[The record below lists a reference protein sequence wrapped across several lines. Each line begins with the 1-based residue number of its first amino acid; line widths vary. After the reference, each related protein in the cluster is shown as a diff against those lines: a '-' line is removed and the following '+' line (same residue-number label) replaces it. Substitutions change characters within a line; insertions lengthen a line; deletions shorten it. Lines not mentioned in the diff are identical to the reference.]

1 VFLTSHCVTSV
12 VYSPCG
18 KRIAS
23 SSTDR
28 TVRIWDAATGEA
40 VGSPLAVDAGD
51 NGVLSVCFSPKDNV
65 IAAGCS
71 NGNIYLVDAQ
81 AGEVKSSLDGHGAP
95 VTQLEFRDAT
105 TLVSASD
112 DGTTRFWD
120 VESGAEKGQD
130 AQGTHGEALA
140 GECFAFTKTNSKEQ
154 VVGGFIVT
162 AQSDLVR
169 VYEVDDASKEEEGV
183 ADKDEKKT
191 PVAFFAAP
199 SDIQTLACAGDK
211 IAVGLQNGG
220 VLHLRAAFLAA
231 SDTTTSSDI
240 ER

>member
-1 VFLTSHCVTSV
+1 M
-12 VYSPCG
+12 
-18 KRIAS
+18 
-23 SSTDR
+23 
-28 TVRIWDAATGEA
+28 RIWDAATGAA
-40 VGSPLAVDAGD
+40 VGSPLTGHRGAV
-51 NGVLSVCFSPKDNV
+51 
-65 IAAGCS
+65 
-71 NGNIYLVDAQ
+71 
-81 AGEVKSSLDGHGAP
+81 
-95 VTQLEFRDAT
+95 TRLEFCDASM
-105 TLVSASD
+105 LVSASN

-140 GECFAFTKTNSKEQ
+140 GERFAFTKTNSKEQ

-183 ADKDEKKT
+183 ADKDGKKT

-231 SDTTTSSDI
+231 SDTAT
-240 ER
+240 RK

>member
-1 VFLTSHCVTSV
+1 MRSV
-12 VYSPCG
+12 AFSPCG
-18 KRIAS
+18 KWIAS
-23 SSTDR
+23 GSFDK
-28 TVRIWDAATGEA
+28 TVRIWDAASGA
-40 VGSPLAVDAGD
+40 PVGSPLSGHGRYVK
-51 NGVLSVCFSPKDNV
+51 SVCFSPDGKQ
-65 IAAGCS
+65 IASGSDDKTVKIWNAS
-71 NGNIYLVDAQ
+71 S
-81 AGEVKSSLDGHGAP
+81 GELQSTLIGHGAL

-112 DGTTRFWD
+112 DGRTRFWD

-199 SDIQTLACAGDK
+199 SLIQSLACAGDK
-211 IAVGLQNGG
+211 IAVGLSNGG
-220 VLHLRAAFLAA
+220 VLHLCAAFLAA
-231 SDTTTSSDI
+231 GG
-240 ER
+240 

>member
-1 VFLTSHCVTSV
+1 MTSV
-12 VYSPCG
+12 AFNQEG
-18 KRIAS
+18 TLLAS
-23 SSTDR
+23 SSFDN
-28 TVRIWDAATGEA
+28 TVKIWDPVSGEEKCT
-40 VGSPLAVDAGD
+40 LTVDAGYG
-51 NGVLSVCFSPKDNV
+51 GVRSVCFSPKDNV

-81 AGEVKSSLDGHGAP
+81 AGEVKSSLAGHGAP

-140 GECFAFTKTNSKEQ
+140 GERFAFTKTNSKEQ

-231 SDTTTSSDI
+231 SDTAT
-240 ER
+240 RK